1 MSDWQPIETAPQM
14 RKVIVTYVNELGKR
28 RTVMACYYR
37 EHSLEMHDDY
47 ADVGTYDEAT
57 GESFAP
63 AGWYEEHDQDEPIM
77 HLAGEPTHW
86 MPLPDP
92 PPLGESSAV

>member
-14 RKVIVTYVNELGKR
+14 RKLIVFYRNALGKGR
-28 RTVMACYYR
+28 CVMACYYR

-47 ADVGTYDEAT
+47 ADVADYNDAT

-63 AGWYEEHDQDEPIM
+63 AGWYEEHDSDSPLM
-77 HLAGEPTHW
+77 PLGDEPTHW
-86 MPLPDP
+86 MPLPAP
-92 PPLGESSAV
+92 PVGAGKEEG